1 MKVIRAL
8 TNNVAAASLLAGMVV
23 LWSHPARASEA
34 GVGVEPSELSEA
46 SIARGKKIFTEGKG
60 DAVTA
65 CQTCHGATGWG
76 MDAMG
81 APRLANIGYPYVV
94 KELSD
99 LASGKRVPSGAGA
112 VMVVYAGGLTEQD
125 RRDVAAYVTTLDGPP
140 DYSDLNALKEAGTP
154 IGKPY
159 LGQAIV
165 NYGVL
170 GKVSACQ
177 SCHGYN
183 GRGAAPLFPRIG
195 QQKYVYLVNQLK
207 NWRDASRAN
216 DPYAMMR
223 QMAKNLTDADIDN
236 VATFLTMAPP
246 TTVGDGSVPV
256 TTR

>member
-1 MKVIRAL
+1 MKVMRTLA
-8 TNNVAAASLLAGMVV
+8 NNIAAASLLAGMVFF
-23 LWSHPARASEA
+23 WSHQARASEA
-34 GVGVEPSELSEA
+34 GVGVEPSDLSEA

-65 CQTCHGATGWG
+65 CQTCHGASGWG
-76 MDAMG
+76 LDAMG
-81 APRLANIGYPYVV
+81 APRLANIGYPYIV

-112 VMVVYAGGLTEQD
+112 VMVVYASGLTEQD
-125 RRDVAAYVTTLDGPP
+125 RRDVAAYATTLDGPP
-140 DYSDLNALKEAGTP
+140 DYSDLDALKAAGMF
-154 IGKPY
+154 IGEPY

-207 NWRDASRAN
+207 NWRDESRAN

-223 QMAKNLTDADIDN
+223 HMAKNLTDADIDN
-236 VATFLTMAPP
+236 IATFLTMAPP
-246 TTVGDGSVPV
+246 TTVGDGTVPI